1 MIRRKTAG
9 NSPGKRL
16 KKDFM
21 NFKQFNFHPQIESG
35 IKVLNY
41 LTPTPIQ
48 AQAIPVILQ
57 NRDIVGI
64 AHTGTGKSAAFILP
78 ILQRLMEGPR
88 KSIRALVIAPTREL
102 AEQTHGFIK
111 QMARFTRLKSV
122 TLYGGV
128 KKSSQINN
136 LRNGVEIA
144 VACPGRLLD
153 LMENREIDL
162 SQMEVLVLDEAD
174 EMFDMGFFP
183 DIQKIISRVPAE
195 RQTLLFSAT
204 MPDEIRR
211 LAKNILRKPVNIQVG
226 VPAPVSTV
234 SHAIY
239 PVSQHLKTPLL
250 MKLIDLEE
258 MNSVLVFT
266 RTKSRATRLARQMK
280 KTGLVVAS
288 LQGDMTQSKR
298 QEALTGFRKGKYRIL
313 VATDIAARGIDVTDI
328 SHVVNYD
335 MPDTIDAYTHRIGR
349 TGRAERTGSALS
361 FVTMQDRGFVWNIEK
376 AIGEKLE
383 RKTLEDFDYSV
394 PAPPGS
400 DFSEGRGFSEKGR
413 PAPARKSRRDI
424 STLLQMQ
431 SSSGAGE
438 NSGFVTRQKSL
449 LSSLK
454 HQRARSFR

>member
-1 MIRRKTAG
+1 
-9 NSPGKRL
+9 
-16 KKDFM
+16 M
-21 NFKQFNFHPQIESG
+21 NFKVFNFHPQIESG
-35 IKVLNY
+35 INHLNY
-41 LTPTPIQ
+41 INPTPIQ
-48 AQAIPVILQ
+48 DKAIPVILQ
-57 NRDIVGI
+57 NRDIVGL
-64 AHTGTGKSAAFILP
+64 AQTGTGKTAAFVLP

-88 KSIRALVIAPTREL
+88 KQIRALVISPTREL
-102 AEQTHGFIK
+102 AEQTHGFVK
-111 QMARFTRLKSV
+111 QMARFTKLKSV

-128 KKSSQINN
+128 KKSSQIGN

-162 SQMEVLVLDEAD
+162 SQLEVLVIDEAD

-183 DIQKIISRVPAE
+183 DIRKIIGKIPSS

-211 LAKNILRKPVNIQVG
+211 LAKTILRNPVNIQVG
-226 VPAPVSTV
+226 ATAPVSTV

-239 PVSQHLKTPLL
+239 PVGQHLKTPLL
-250 MKLIDLEE
+250 MKLIDNME

-266 RTKSRATRLARQMK
+266 RTKSRAVRLARQMK
-280 KTGLVVAS
+280 KSGFVVTS

-349 TGRAERTGSALS
+349 TGRADRTGSALS
-361 FVTMQDRGFVWNIEK
+361 FVTMQDRGFVWNIER

-400 DFSEGRGFSEKGR
+400 EFSDKRGYPEGGR

-424 STLLQMQ
+424 STLLQIQ
-431 SSSGAGE
+431 SSSDTTG
-438 NSGFVTRQKSL
+438 NVSRQKSL

-454 HQRARSFR
+454 QRARSFR

>member
-1 MIRRKTAG
+1 
-9 NSPGKRL
+9 
-16 KKDFM
+16 M
-21 NFKQFNFHPQIESG
+21 NFKAFNFHPQIESG
-35 IKVLNY
+35 INHLNY
-41 LTPTPIQ
+41 VTPTQIQ
-48 AQAIPVILQ
+48 VQAIPVVLQ

-64 AHTGTGKSAAFILP
+64 AQTGTGKTAAFGLP

-88 KSIRALVIAPTREL
+88 KQIRALVISPTREL

-111 QMARFTRLKSV
+111 QMARFTKLTSV
-122 TLYGGV
+122 TLYGGI
-128 KKSSQINN
+128 KKSSQIGN

-162 SQMEVLVLDEAD
+162 SHLEVLVLDEAD

-183 DIQKIISRVPAE
+183 DIRKIIGKLPAD

-211 LAKNILRKPVNIQVG
+211 LAKTILRNPVNIQVG
-226 VPAPVSTV
+226 GTAPVSTV

-239 PVSQHLKTPLL
+239 PVGQHLKTPLL
-250 MKLIDLEE
+250 MKLIDNME

-266 RTKSRATRLARQMK
+266 RTKSRAVRLARQMK
-280 KTGLVVAS
+280 KSGLVAAS
-288 LQGDMTQSKR
+288 LQGDMVQSKR

-361 FVTMQDRGFVWNIEK
+361 FVTMQDRSFVWSIER

-383 RKTLEDFDYSV
+383 SRMLEDFDYSV

-400 DFSEGRGFSEKGR
+400 EFSERRGPAGNG

-431 SSSGAGE
+431 SSDGTGNVA
-438 NSGFVTRQKSL
+438 RQKSL

-454 HQRARSFR
+454 QRARSFR